1 MKNLLWV
8 FFFVKKRRRGKLI
21 KTILIVEDEH
31 NFHDL
36 YELMLEGTGCEIIH
50 AYDGYEALEKLTEKK
65 PDLIILDILLDMM
78 TGDTFFLYLKSMP
91 EYVDIPVIMVSSFP
105 ARKYKN
111 LRQIDPGLV
120 FLKKQYLT
128 KERLLDEVEK
138 KFLET
143 KKACRITFSLPK
155 VAAPEAKSVCI
166 VGDFNNWNTHVN
178 PMKKLKDGDY
188 SIKLDLEPGR
198 EYQFRYLI
206 DELKWENDRNAD
218 KYVRSVYGDCD
229 NSVVI
234 VDALD

>member
-36 YELMLEGTGCEIIH
+36 YELMLEGTGCEIIR

-120 FLKKQYLT
+120 FLKKQHLT

-138 KFLET
+138 KFLKT